1 MKSEKEILEES
12 VKALIDINSNIY
24 TQIIGTRIEDIQG
37 DNPKTVEMFDLLSFY
52 NENIFIV
59 EKWLDKLYP
68 ERLESQESIEK
79 TRARR
84 LAFKLVNNKVE
95 LREDRNG

>member
-12 VKALIDINSNIY
+12 AKALIDINSNIY
-24 TQIIGTRIEDIQG
+24 TQIIGTRIEDMQG
-37 DNPKTVEMFDLLSFY
+37 DNLKIAEMFDLLSFY

-95 LREDRNG
+95 LREDR

>member
-12 VKALIDINSNIY
+12 AKALIDINSNIY
-24 TQIIGTRIEDIQG
+24 TQIIGTRIEDMQG
-37 DNPKTVEMFDLLSFY
+37 DNLKIAEMFDLLSFY